1 VVGGLKTI
9 VLGVTGGIAAYKAAE
24 LARLLVR
31 GGFTVQVV
39 MTAGATEFVTPLT
52 FQTLTGRPVL
62 RDLFATADGGGVR
75 HVDLAGE
82 ADLLVV
88 APASA
93 NTLAK
98 MALGL
103 ADNLLTTVYLAAA
116 CPVIL
121 VPSMNDQMFA
131 HPAVRENLARLEAR
145 GCLILE
151 PATGELACGT
161 IGKGRMPEPQQIFD
175 YIRAAAAPKDFKGV
189 TALVTAGPTREPL
202 DPVRFLSN
210 PSSGLMGYAI
220 ARALA
225 ERGARVNLVSG
236 PTQLP
241 CPAGVSRTV
250 VTTARE
256 MYDAVMRLYAGCD
269 LVVKTAAVSDYRP
282 VETAAQKLKKGAPRV
297 TLELAANPDILKEL
311 GRNKGNRILVGFA
324 AETEN
329 GLPYARQKL
338 IEKNLDLIVLNDLTE
353 PGAGFAVATNRVHLI
368 GKEGAVE
375 ELPLMKKDE
384 LAHRILDRVAAI
396 REAGDKK

>member
-1 VVGGLKTI
+1 
-9 VLGVTGGIAAYKAAE
+9 
-24 LARLLVR
+24 
-31 GGFTVQVV
+31 
-39 MTAGATEFVTPLT
+39 M
-52 FQTLTGRPVL
+52 L

-269 LVVKTAAVSDYRP
+269 LVVKTAP
-282 VETAAQKLKKGAPRV
+282 FPITARWKCAAKAEKALPASPWSWPPIRYFKGAGA
-297 TLELAANPDILKEL
+297 EQ
-311 GRNKGNRILVGFA
+311 GNRILVGFA

-329 GLPYARQKL
+329 GLFYARQKL
-338 IEKNLDLIVLNDLTE
+338 AEKNLDLIVLNDLTA
-353 PGAGFAVATNRVHLI
+353 PRAGFAVSTNRVHLI
-368 GKEGAVE
+368 GRTGRSKSC
-375 ELPLMKKDE
+375 P
-384 LAHRILDRVAAI
+384 
-396 REAGDKK
+396 

>member
-1 VVGGLKTI
+1 MDALQTI

-39 MTAGATEFVTPLT
+39 MTDAATEFVTPLT

-62 RDLFATADGGGVR
+62 RDLFAAADGGSVR
-75 HVDLAGE
+75 HVDLARE

-98 MALGL
+98 MALGI
-103 ADNLLTTVYLAAA
+103 ADNLLTTVYLAASS
-116 CPVIL
+116 PVIL

-161 IGKGRMPEPQQIFD
+161 IGKGRMPEPQQIYEF
-175 YIRAAAAPKDFKGV
+175 IRAAVAPKDYKGV
-189 TALVTAGPTREPL
+189 TALVTAGPTREYV

-210 PSSGLMGYAI
+210 PSTGLMGYAI

-225 ERGARVNLVSG
+225 ERGARVKLVSG
-236 PTQLP
+236 PTGLP
-241 CPAGVSRTV
+241 CPAGVSRTL

-256 MYDAVMRLYAGCD
+256 MYDAVMGLYADCG
-269 LVVKTAAVSDYRP
+269 LVIKTAAVSDYRP
-282 VETAAQKLKKGAPRV
+282 VEVSPQKLKKGAPRL

-329 GLPYARQKL
+329 GLLYARQKL
-338 IEKNLDLIVLNDLTE
+338 AEKNLDLIVLNDLTA
-353 PGAGFAVATNRVHLI
+353 PGAGFAVSTNRVQLI
-368 GKEGAVE
+368 GKDGAAE

-396 REAGDKK
+396 RGAGDKK